1 MTYDYHHILL
11 WLMMIVSSSF
21 FYVQLIVIF
30 IHILVY
36 SDWRGE
42 FSLLS
47 CTWFSLFQRFVVLL
61 VGKRDDGWLFDDVL
75 VLSFCSKCIKG
86 RLQWNFLGIDSSKLC
101 DTSANCGQVLIQLIW
116 SNFGANCKTLLSFL
130 LEKEHCQ
137 YWLSFV
143 SSYPNQH
150 LVSRYIMG
158 WLQWLFCE

>member
-1 MTYDYHHILL
+1 MTYDDCVIIILL
-11 WLMMIVSSSF
+11 CSIDRYLHSFTCVFRLKRRVLTFVLHLVLFVSK
-21 FYVQLIVIF
+21 I
-30 IHILVY
+30 
-36 SDWRGE
+36 
-42 FSLLS
+42 
-47 CTWFSLFQRFVVLL
+47 CRFVGGITRWWVAIWWRFGPFFLC
-61 VGKRDDGWLFDDVL
+61 K
-75 VLSFCSKCIKG
+75 KG

-116 SNFGANCKTLLSFL
+116 SNFGANCKTLLGFL

-150 LVSRYIMG
+150 LVPRYVMG